1 MLNKNDPLISAV
13 QEVMKKNHT
22 EREAVKLVNEKF
34 GVHDRKALPH
44 ERQHEWDAA
53 YKTVLTEGV
62 KALDEKLVGNQH
74 KIDANKNGRVDGGDF
89 PLLKKGVRPVAEE
102 ENIDEAGMMPKN
114 RFIAKIVA
122 GSRAR
127 KASSEKD
134 FADKY
139 FSPLH
144 PVGKD
149 IIKNATKRAETKKKV
164 LKRLEENSG
173 FNSRHSL
180 SEKASAEK
188 QAVAA
193 LNEDDIDSYENRMTA
208 GLGQQYTPYGGGRF
222 GGGAAKTGSIR
233 PRPVRIDNPR
243 LKNTRTGEVS
253 TGTSG
258 PKTRKRLVRK
268 QQQPSAAT
276 KDTMQ
281 GQIAKMRQQSGD
293 VAPVRMGMNAADKAK
308 LRIDQAKRSY
318 RTTVQNRPPS
328 QTPSQNIPKPNPPGP
343 GSALPKP
350 TNTSPV
356 IRRGGLS
363 TSRIIKNVAGSAA
376 AGAAVGG
383 AGIAAM
389 SYLKDLGNKPPPA
402 EAKPKKKLYTDRV
415 PEEQPKAP
423 SQEPPKVSTGA
434 APTPYKAPT
443 SYTAQKGDTVWD
455 IAKRDIQAKRA
466 QSVAA
471 VPDAG
476 QGEISRA
483 RAMGVSNKDIANRTN
498 QILKTNQ
505 MTQQSAR
512 KMQIG
517 KTINTGQ

>member
-53 YKTVLTEGV
+53 YKTVLSESASLAKLAPPHDKVTHKDV
-62 KALDEKLVGNQH
+62 LVGR
-74 KIDANKNGRVDGGDF
+74 GV
-89 PLLKKGVRPVAEE
+89 LKKKGDKHVVAEE
-102 ENIDEAGMMPKN
+102 EVTEESDKKSKFLEMIKK
-114 RFIAKIVA
+114 AK
-122 GSRAR
+122 
-127 KASSEKD
+127 E
-134 FADKY
+134 
-139 FSPLH
+139 
-144 PVGKD
+144 
-149 IIKNATKRAETKKKV
+149 KKKV
-164 LKRLEENSG
+164 NEG
-173 FNSRHSL
+173 FNSRHGL

-243 LKNTRTGEVS
+243 IKNTRTGEVS

-258 PKTRKRLVRK
+258 PKKRKRLVRK
-268 QQQPSAAT
+268 QQQPSAAQQG
-276 KDTMQ
+276 TMQ

-308 LRIDQAKRSY
+308 LRIDQAKRNY

-328 QTPSQNIPKPNPPGP
+328 QTPSQNIPKPNPQGQ
-343 GSALPKP
+343 GSALPPPK
-350 TNTSPV
+350 TTSPV

-363 TSRIIKNVAGSAA
+363 NIKLSRGTGKAIS
-376 AGAAVGG
+376 GALTG
-383 AGIAAM
+383 AGLAAL
-389 SYLKDLGNKPPPA
+389 SVAPYVLKPGSQPPPA
-402 EAKPKKKLYTDRV
+402 KAEPNKKITGPWPGQGSSRKAQGPLGTGYDERV
-415 PEEQPKAP
+415 PQQK
-423 SQEPPKVSTGA
+423 EPPKVSTGA